1 MQSRSYTD
9 STPISLRGKP
19 YKEPG
24 DDKSTMGER
33 LGTATW
39 KKQQYKWEKQNKF
52 FWPKFKTPDASNDI
66 FHFENTKDIK
76 C

>member
-1 MQSRSYTD
+1 
-9 STPISLRGKP
+9 
-19 YKEPG
+19 
-24 DDKSTMGER
+24 MGER

-39 KKQQYKWEKQNKF
+39 KKQQYKWGKQNKF

-66 FHFENTKDIK
+66 FHFENTKDVK

>member
-1 MQSRSYTD
+1 METRPYAD

-33 LGTATW
+33 LGTAT
-39 KKQQYKWEKQNKF
+39 
-52 FWPKFKTPDASNDI
+52 
-66 FHFENTKDIK
+66 
-76 C
+76 